1 MALPL
6 PRIMPFL
13 TLLHSYHS
21 GQGFLVTQPGK
32 PGTLGSCI
40 LQGSS
45 GQFAWLCSQAALPHI
60 PKQRAGAAV
69 DAAGGDSAQHLDAAS
84 ETRAS
89 STQLVMAVVVT
100 RFVITLGG
108 GGERGKKGAL
118 MWAEILKGLS
128 TAKPWSCS
136 QHRIISSVNLLR
148 QRCNLHLDAF
158 HSLSMFISSCPALSC
173 LLGNN

>member
-6 PRIMPFL
+6 PRMMPFL

-32 PGTLGSCI
+32 PGTLGSCV
-40 LQGSS
+40 LLGSS
-45 GQFAWLCSQAALPHI
+45 CQFAWPCSQAAFPHI
-60 PKQRAGAAV
+60 PKQRAGAAA
-69 DAAGGDSAQHLDAAS
+69 DAAGDDSAQHLDAAS

-89 STQLVMAVVVT
+89 STQLVMAMVT
-100 RFVITLGG
+100 WFVISLGG

-118 MWAEILKGLS
+118 MWAEILKGS
-128 TAKPWSCS
+128 SAAKPWSCS
-136 QHRIISSVNLLR
+136 QHRIISSINLLR
-148 QRCNLHLDAF
+148 QCCNLHLDVF